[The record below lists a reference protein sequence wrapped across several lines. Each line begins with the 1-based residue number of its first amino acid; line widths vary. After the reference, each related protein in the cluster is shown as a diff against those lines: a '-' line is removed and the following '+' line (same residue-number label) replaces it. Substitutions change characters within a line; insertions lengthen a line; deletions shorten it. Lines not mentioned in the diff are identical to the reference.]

1 MERPD
6 ARTRTSTS
14 SYRLRASP
22 SASNPGPRF
31 ALVAGTRTRTAASLK
46 APSLKVAAWKAIG
59 QARPRAVAAEVTS
72 GAMVAGLGAP
82 SRAQEGSF
90 RPLPVIVHTTR
101 DPAGIWPLALA
112 RSRPATLAEEASSP
126 QTASWVASRR

>member
-1 MERPD
+1 MDSPD

-14 SYRLRASP
+14 SYRLSASP
-22 SASNPGPRF
+22 SASKPGPRF
-31 ALVAGTRTRTAASLK
+31 ALVAGTRTRTA
-46 APSLKVAAWKAIG
+46 PSLKDIAWKAIG
-59 QARPRAVAAEVTS
+59 QVRPRAVAAEVTS

-90 RPLPVIVHTTR
+90 RPLPVIVQTTR

>member
-1 MERPD
+1 MDSPD
-6 ARTRTSTS
+6 ARTCTSTS
-14 SYRLRASP
+14 SYRLSASP
-22 SASNPGPRF
+22 TASNPGPRF
-31 ALVAGTRTRTAASLK
+31 ALVAGTHTRTASC
-46 APSLKVAAWKAIG
+46 VQAIG

-90 RPLPVIVHTTR
+90 RPLPVIVQTTR

>member
-1 MERPD
+1 
-6 ARTRTSTS
+6 S
-14 SYRLRASP
+14 SYRLSASP

-31 ALVAGTRTRTAASLK
+31 ALVAGTRTRTAPSLK
-46 APSLKVAAWKAIG
+46 APSLRAPSLKVAAWKAIG

-90 RPLPVIVHTTR
+90 RPLPVIVQTTR